1 MRTHPLRIV
10 IILISLFY
18 SGNLVQAQF
27 EINGQFIQRGE
38 YRHGY
43 GRLIPDS
50 LKPANFV
57 SQRARIQF
65 TYNLKNVEFYTS
77 VQDIRTWGS
86 TSQTNISDAFLSV
99 HEAWAQIGVDSF
111 LKFKLGRQELNYD
124 NSRFMGN
131 LDWALQARAH
141 DFALLKYERKRH
153 KFHLGG
159 GYNQSTEGFWGN
171 AFTTPNQYKTAH
183 MVWYNYKSPKSE
195 LSFLF
200 WNNGKQFL
208 QTDSLGNYIVNK
220 TRYMQTIGLP
230 MLKTLLGKN
239 TTLSAFAY
247 YQFGKDVANRE
258 VSAFDL
264 SGQISQLFSLNEEK
278 GSSLRTTLGIEVLSG
293 KSTLSNSNRNTSFSP
308 LYGTNHAHNGYMDF
322 FYVGGRHENSTGLAD
337 IFLRIKYQRNKKL
350 FIATDLHYFTTQ
362 AAIYKGGM
370 QLSNTLGTE
379 IDCTAG
385 YRVNEILSIQ
395 LGYSHF
401 LAGESFKVNQANG
414 LSNTQNWLY
423 LMLIIR
429 PRNTVQFI
437 GLLH

>member
-1 MRTHPLRIV
+1 MKLHYFKIFIV
-10 IILISLFY
+10 LISLFF
-18 SGNLVQAQF
+18 SGKLLQAQF

-43 GRLIPDS
+43 GKLIPDS

-57 SQRARIQF
+57 SQRARLQF
-65 TYNLKNVEFYTS
+65 NYKMKNVEFFTS
-77 VQDIRTWGS
+77 IQDIRTWGS

-124 NSRFMGN
+124 NVRFLGS

-141 DFALLKYERKRH
+141 DFALMKYERNRH

-159 GYNQSTEGFWGN
+159 GYNQGSEELWGN

-183 MVWYNYKSPKSE
+183 MIWYNYKSSKSE

-208 QTDSLGNYIVNK
+208 LTDSLGNYIVNK

-230 MLKTLLGKN
+230 SLKTIIGKN

-247 YQFGKDVANRE
+247 YQFGKDVNNKD

-264 SGQISQLFSLNEEK
+264 SGQISQMFSINADK
-278 GSSLRTTLGIEVLSG
+278 GSSLRTTFGVEVLSG
-293 KSTLSNSNRNTSFSP
+293 KSSVSNSNRNTSFSP

-322 FYVGGRHENSTGLAD
+322 FFVGGRYENSTGLAD
-337 IFLRIKYQRNKKL
+337 FFIRLKYHRNKKL

-362 AAIYKGGM
+362 AAIYKGGK
-370 QLSNTLGTE
+370 QLSNALGTE
-379 IDCTAG
+379 IDFTAG
-385 YRVNEILSIQ
+385 YSVNEILSFQ

-401 LAGESFKVNQANG
+401 LAEESFKVTQANN
-414 LSNTQNWLY
+414 LSGTQNWLY

-429 PRNTVQFI
+429 PRNAAQFI

>member
-1 MRTHPLRIV
+1 MKTYYIKRAIV
-10 IILISLFY
+10 LIFL
-18 SGNLVQAQF
+18 LVSSKLLQAQF
-27 EINGQFIQRGE
+27 DINGQFIQRGE

-43 GRLIPDS
+43 GKLIPDS
-50 LKPANFV
+50 LKPGNFI
-57 SQRARIQF
+57 SQRARLQF
-65 TYNLKNVEFYTS
+65 NYRMKNVEFFTS
-77 VQDIRTWGS
+77 IQDIRTWGS

-124 NSRFMGN
+124 NVRFLGS

-141 DFALLKYERKRH
+141 DFALMKYERKKH
-153 KFHLGG
+153 KLHIGG
-159 GYNQSTEGFWGN
+159 GYNQSSEVFWGN
-171 AFTTPNQYKTAH
+171 VFNTPNQYKTAH
-183 MVWYNYKSPKSE
+183 MIWYNYKSDKSE

-208 QTDSLGNYIVNK
+208 LTDSLGNYIVNK

-230 MLKTLLGKN
+230 TLKTRIGKN

-247 YQFGKDVANRE
+247 YQFGKDVSNKD

-264 SGQISQLFSLNEEK
+264 SGQITQVFSLNPEK
-278 GSSLRTTLGIEVLSG
+278 GSSIRTTLGMEVLSG
-293 KSTLSNSNRNTSFSP
+293 KSNLSNSNRNTSFSP

-322 FYVGGRHENSTGLAD
+322 FYVGGRHENTTGLAD
-337 IFLRIKYQRNKKL
+337 VFLRLKYQHNKKL

-362 AAIYKGGM
+362 AAIYRGGV
-370 QLSNTLGTE
+370 QLSNALGTE
-379 IDCTAG
+379 IDFTAG
-385 YRVNEILSIQ
+385 YSVNEILSLQ

-401 LAGESFKVNQANG
+401 LAEESFKVYQANN

-429 PRNTVQFI
+429 PRNTAQFI